1 MRAWGDRLGDEE
13 YDDGSVDPREVVVR
27 YRVEMFR
34 FARSLTRNDADAEDL
49 AQSAALRALESDAL
63 RDPQRA
69 KAYLFTIL
77 RNLATDQA
85 RRRARIV
92 MEPRAE
98 LPEAPSTEESVDD
111 MLARA
116 DDWAEPRAAMAE
128 LPELH
133 RQILQLRFGE
143 ELDNAAIAQRLH
155 ITEHAA
161 RQRVYRAMQALRAIA
176 PRDASRVELAGEQC
190 RARPSP
196 PTGGEGV
203 QAHEPRSGGPAHD

>member
-1 MRAWGDRLGDEE
+1 MRAWSDRLGDGEH
-13 YDDGSVDPREVVVR
+13 DDDCVDPREVVVR

-92 MEPRAE
+92 MEPRAD
-98 LPEAPSTEESVDD
+98 LPEAPSTDESVDE

-133 RQILQLRFGE
+133 RQILHLRFAE

-176 PRDASRVELAGEQC
+176 
-190 RARPSP
+190 RARRLAS
-196 PTGGEGV
+196 
-203 QAHEPRSGGPAHD
+203 

>member
-1 MRAWGDRLGDEE
+1 MRAWGTRLGDDERNDE
-13 YDDGSVDPREVVVR
+13 PVDPREVVVR
-27 YRVEMFR
+27 YRAEMFG

-49 AQSAALRALESDAL
+49 AQSAALRALESGEAL

-92 MEPRAE
+92 MEPRAV
-98 LPEAPSTEESVDD
+98 LPEVPSTDDAVDE
-111 MLARA
+111 MLVRA

-128 LPELH
+128 LPAFHREILH
-133 RQILQLRFGE
+133 LRFGE
-143 ELDNAAIAQRLH
+143 ELDNAAIARRLH

-161 RQRVYRAMQALRAIA
+161 RQRVYRAMQALRAI
-176 PRDASRVELAGEQC
+176 V
-190 RARPSP
+190 RARRLAS
-196 PTGGEGV
+196 
-203 QAHEPRSGGPAHD
+203 

>member
-1 MRAWGDRLGDEE
+1 MRGWGDWLGD
-13 YDDGSVDPREVVVR
+13 DDRDDECLDRREVVVR
-27 YRVEMFR
+27 YRAEMFG

-49 AQSAALRALESDAL
+49 AQSAALRALESGEPL
-63 RDPQRA
+63 RDPRRA

-92 MEPRAE
+92 MEPRAV
-98 LPEAPSTEESVDD
+98 LPETPSADASVDE
-111 MLARA
+111 LLVRA

-128 LPELH
+128 LPEPH
-133 RQILQLRFGE
+133 REILYLRFAE
-143 ELDNAAIAQRLH
+143 ELDNAAIARRLH

-176 PRDASRVELAGEQC
+176 
-190 RARPSP
+190 RARRLAS
-196 PTGGEGV
+196 
-203 QAHEPRSGGPAHD
+203 

>member
-1 MRAWGDRLGDEE
+1 MRAWGDRL
-13 YDDGSVDPREVVVR
+13 DDGEHDGEWVDPREVIVM

-49 AQSAALRALESDAL
+49 AQSAALRALEAREGL

-69 KAYLFTIL
+69 KAYLFTIV
-77 RNLATDQA
+77 RNLATDHA

-92 MEPRAE
+92 IEPRAE
-98 LPEAPSTEESVDD
+98 VPESASHDDPVGD
-111 MLARA
+111 MLERA
-116 DDWAEPRAAMAE
+116 DAWAEPRAAMAE

-133 RQILQLRFGE
+133 REILRLRFAE

-176 PRDASRVELAGEQC
+176 
-190 RARPSP
+190 RARRLAS
-196 PTGGEGV
+196 
-203 QAHEPRSGGPAHD
+203 

>member
-1 MRAWGDRLGDEE
+1 MRAWGDRLGDNEHDNE
-13 YDDGSVDPREVVVR
+13 PVDPREVVVR
-27 YRVEMFR
+27 YRAEMFR
-34 FARSLTRNDADAEDL
+34 LARSLSRNDADAEDL

-77 RNLATDQA
+77 RNLAIDQA

-92 MEPRAE
+92 MEPRAD
-98 LPEAPSTEESVDD
+98 LPEFPALEDPVDE
-111 MLARA
+111 MIARL
-116 DDWAEPRAAMAE
+116 DDWTEPLAAMAQ

-133 RQILQLRFGE
+133 REILQLRFGE
-143 ELDNAAIAQRLH
+143 DLDNAEIARRLE

-176 PRDASRVELAGEQC
+176 
-190 RARPSP
+190 RARRLAS
-196 PTGGEGV
+196 
-203 QAHEPRSGGPAHD
+203 

>member
-1 MRAWGDRLGDEE
+1 MRAWGDRLGDGEH
-13 YDDGSVDPREVVVR
+13 DDECVDPREVVVR

-34 FARSLTRNDADAEDL
+34 FARSLTRSDADAEDL

-85 RRRARIV
+85 RRRARLVI
-92 MEPRAE
+92 EPRAD
-98 LPEAPSTEESVDD
+98 LPDAPSTDASVDE
-111 MLARA
+111 MLTRA
-116 DDWAEPRAAMAE
+116 EDWAEPRAAMAE

-133 RQILQLRFGE
+133 REILHLRFAE

-176 PRDASRVELAGEQC
+176 
-190 RARPSP
+190 RARRLAS
-196 PTGGEGV
+196 
-203 QAHEPRSGGPAHD
+203 